1 MTSPIRYIPPK
12 AAPLPPDA
20 DRYFASLSSSEMDL
34 HHLATE
40 LLGSSYF
47 IIWTPMYTKWK
58 KAQAQKTEAHA
69 AQAAQADTPAPS

>member
-1 MTSPIRYIPPK
+1 MASPIYYIPPK

-20 DRYFASLSSSEMDL
+20 GEYFASLTPSEMEL
-34 HHLATE
+34 HYLATE

-58 KAQAQKTEAHA
+58 KAK
-69 AQAAQADTPAPS
+69 AQAAQKAEAQTAEAQSP